1 MIPSS
6 ICERH
11 VLSVVRW
18 PDGETKLSSRLKP
31 ELEHLSRLA
40 RQTGRTQT
48 FYATKLVEENIED
61 LEGRYLTPS
70 ANR

>member
-1 MIPSS
+1 
-6 ICERH
+6 
-11 VLSVVRW
+11 
-18 PDGETKLSSRLKP
+18 
-31 ELEHLSRLA
+31 LA

-61 LEGRYLTPS
+61 LEGRYRTPS